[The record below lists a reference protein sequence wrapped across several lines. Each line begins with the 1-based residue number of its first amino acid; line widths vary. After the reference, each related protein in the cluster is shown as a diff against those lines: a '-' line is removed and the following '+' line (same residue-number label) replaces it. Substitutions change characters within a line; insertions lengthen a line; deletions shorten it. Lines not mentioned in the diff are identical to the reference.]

1 MKGVLSCCF
10 YICAKNLVFATYF
23 LACFLGG
30 RSMAFLS
37 LMKAGMA
44 KSDAVAADD
53 GEERQVNLVR
63 L

>member
-1 MKGVLSCCF
+1 MKGVLSSCCF
-10 YICAKNLVFATYF
+10 YVCAKNFVFATYF

-37 LMKAGMA
+37 LMKEEMA
-44 KSDAVAADD
+44 KSDAVAAD